1 MQLAHEELFK
11 GVAVIF
17 DDEVESEG
25 TVAHEILLSLRGRG
39 LPTLTYTQIPDDG
52 GAALADHLHGVSFI
66 VLDWLF
72 NTTEDGAG
80 GVKGES
86 ENLLTDG
93 ALSGG
98 FNPGLG
104 ASFKESEDEGL
115 SIEFL
120 KWLLQKTYCP
130 IFVITTK
137 DRQEILQALSKA
149 GIPEDE
155 VSPRICIC
163 LKNEV
168 KDTQLL
174 WKKLDDWVG
183 SIPSIYVL
191 KTWECA
197 ARTSKFEML
206 ADLEKG
212 SRDWAGVLWNS
223 YKADLGEENATDR
236 NRFYELTHTLN
247 NVLVNRVLL
256 KCEFAGKYVCPNPPI
271 NDFAAIKKIYEAERY
286 IAKIDITVPLSPGD
300 LFFDE
305 GEGKFLLNVRAQC
318 DTLRIC
324 SPKAVLIPGEEV
336 ALSDV
341 GKGKGVEF
349 SQGQFH
355 VRDYEF
361 VIPFING
368 GKIIKFDM
376 KRVKMK
382 EAKTA
387 FMKKRIGRVLPPFVT
402 RAQELLS
409 AFITREGLPGM
420 PDDLFSE
427 CEQESDMK

>member
-52 GAALADHLHGVSFI
+52 GVALADHLHGVSFI

-168 KDTQLL
+168 KDAQLL

-183 SIPSIYVL
+183 ASSSIYVL
-191 KTWECA
+191 KTWERA
-197 ARTSKFEML
+197 ARISKLGML
-206 ADLEKG
+206 AELESG
-212 SRDWAGVLWNS
+212 THDWAGVLWNG
-223 YKADLGEENATDR
+223 YKDDLGEKNASDR
-236 NRFYELTHTLN
+236 NRSYELTHTLN
-247 NVLVNRVLL
+247 TVLANRILL
-256 KCEFAGKYVCPNPPI
+256 RCEYDGKYVCPQEPK
-271 NDFAAIKKIYEAERY
+271 NDCIAIKKIYEAERY
-286 IAKIDITVPLSPGD
+286 ISNIDVSVPLSPGD
-300 LFFDE
+300 LFCKD
-305 GEGKFLLNVRAQC
+305 GAYYLNVRAQC
-318 DTLRIC
+318 DTLRID
-324 SPKAVLIPGEEV
+324 SPRAVLIPGKEIAIADIGETKDV
-336 ALSDV
+336 A
-341 GKGKGVEF
+341 F
-349 SQGQFH
+349 RQGQL
-355 VRDYEF
+355 YGKSCEF
-361 VIPFING
+361 VIPFLNG
-368 GKIIKFDM
+368 GKIVKFDM
-376 KRVKMK
+376 KDVRTREVDSK
-382 EAKTA
+382 
-387 FMKKRIGRVLPPFVT
+387 FKKSRIGRILPPFIT

-409 AFITREGLPGM
+409 AFLTREALPGM
-420 PDDLFSE
+420 PGELFAESE
-427 CEQESDMK
+427 KKADK